1 MIDLHNSSKYKVAYT
16 FNKEDS
22 KTPSNTGSEIQLEVQ
37 DCRTAGLQ
45 VFQSDIVKCT
55 QSPASLVLPKNS
67 YFPCNI

>member
-1 MIDLHNSSKYKVAYT
+1 MHAMIDLHNSSKYKVADT
-16 FNKEDS
+16 FNKEH
-22 KTPSNTGSEIQLEVQ
+22 TTHLPTLEVRFRWR
-37 DCRTAGLQ
+37 CRTAGLQ

>member
-1 MIDLHNSSKYKVAYT
+1 MHAMIDLHNSSKYKVAYT

-45 VFQSDIVKCT
+45 DCRYSNPTLSNAPSRQ
-55 QSPASLVLPKNS
+55 LV
-67 YFPCNI
+67 